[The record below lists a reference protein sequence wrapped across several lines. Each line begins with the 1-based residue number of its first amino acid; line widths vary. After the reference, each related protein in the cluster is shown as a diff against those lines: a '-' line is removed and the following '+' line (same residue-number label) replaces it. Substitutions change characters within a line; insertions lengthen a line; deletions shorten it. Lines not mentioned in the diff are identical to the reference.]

1 MSDSEDEA
9 VEKQLKIVVV
19 GEAGSG
25 KVKNSGPI
33 QILRGTL
40 CAVHVCSGCHFG
52 DRVLD
57 TCLVEEVL
65 LWWCTSFYPLDIFSW
80 HLAKY
85 LSPYL
90 IDVKGIFP

>member
-33 QILRGTL
+33 QIFKRNR
-40 CAVHVCSGCHFG
+40 VCRACM
-52 DRVLD
+52 
-57 TCLVEEVL
+57 
-65 LWWCTSFYPLDIFSW
+65 
-80 HLAKY
+80 
-85 LSPYL
+85 
-90 IDVKGIFP
+90 